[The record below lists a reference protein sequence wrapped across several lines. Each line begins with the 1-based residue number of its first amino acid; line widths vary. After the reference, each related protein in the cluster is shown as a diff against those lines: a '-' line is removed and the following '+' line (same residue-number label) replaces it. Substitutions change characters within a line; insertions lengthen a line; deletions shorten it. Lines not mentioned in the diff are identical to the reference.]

1 MAKLGLDIGYGYTK
15 YCILDDKG
23 KIHYDK
29 IVSGVCKVP
38 DSSYSELTDKDSYYI
53 FKDKKYLIGD
63 LSSMLMEAPIDVMTY
78 EGYKEVSAVITSYM
92 LHIHRNYNIEEIRL
106 GLTPAMWD
114 KKDEYLDYICNEL
127 GISKDKV
134 AIKIQGLSGH
144 QCYKKYGVDP
154 SSDENQSQYISD
166 NYVGLDIGH
175 NTLDFYIV
183 LDGKV
188 LDYGIKGFLK
198 RGACIITDNIKK
210 HVQSEYGYEINDV
223 EAKAVLNTGLLKRRR
238 RIIDLK
244 NKVNQFI
251 LNYLE
256 STLELVEQE
265 YGVQLDKVDQILIF
279 GGGGEIIK
287 LACETSEEFKAQ
299 LEELYGDGYLL
310 IPRNGSSFYN
320 CIGYTL

>member
-114 KKDEYLDYICNEL
+114 KKDEYLDCICSEL
-127 GISKDKV
+127 GLSKEKV

-210 HVQSEYGYEINDV
+210 HVQSDYGYELNDV

-256 STLELVEQE
+256 STLQLVEQE

>member
-114 KKDEYLDYICNEL
+114 KKDEYLDYIFSEL
-127 GISKDKV
+127 CLSYEKV
-134 AIKIQGLSGH
+134 AIKIHGLSGH
-144 QCYKKYGVDP
+144 QCYKKFVVDP
-154 SSDENQSQYISD
+154 SSDENQSQFISD
-166 NYVGLDIGH
+166 N
-175 NTLDFYIV
+175 
-183 LDGKV
+183 
-188 LDYGIKGFLK
+188 
-198 RGACIITDNIKK
+198 
-210 HVQSEYGYEINDV
+210 
-223 EAKAVLNTGLLKRRR
+223 
-238 RIIDLK
+238 
-244 NKVNQFI
+244 
-251 LNYLE
+251 
-256 STLELVEQE
+256 
-265 YGVQLDKVDQILIF
+265 
-279 GGGGEIIK
+279 
-287 LACETSEEFKAQ
+287 
-299 LEELYGDGYLL
+299 
-310 IPRNGSSFYN
+310 
-320 CIGYTL
+320 